1 MNIRVGCNDMDLKV
15 FTLVGVEIFII
26 IILSIV
32 INQVLHKFLA
42 EKRLNF
48 LTPVFNLIVL
58 LVLLVLIDHSVDK
71 ICLDEMSEF
80 KDICDK
86 FSNYIVAVAV
96 ILGIIYIIQFIT
108 NLRRYFKYKQELI
121 LDGTVELPMFK
132 AGIDFTKKDEKEYP
146 IFNNRKEEKKEIEL
160 PKIAAKKCPK
170 CEIEYEVD
178 SKSCDICTLD
188 FGTFEDKQ

>member
-1 MNIRVGCNDMDLKV
+1 MDLKV